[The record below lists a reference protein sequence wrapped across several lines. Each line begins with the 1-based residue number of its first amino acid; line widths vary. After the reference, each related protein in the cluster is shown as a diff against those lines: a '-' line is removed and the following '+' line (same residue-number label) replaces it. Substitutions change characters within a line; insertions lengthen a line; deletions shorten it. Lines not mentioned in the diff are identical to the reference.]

1 MCYFAVTW
9 GQFLGKTSAQKRGF
23 GDFLMRF
30 IRRHS
35 STLLYLRFS
44 ILYYQIFILSIKL
57 MHNADQEI
65 SANLKGQYAAQL
77 PGLRLIS
84 SI

>member
-1 MCYFAVTW
+1 
-9 GQFLGKTSAQKRGF
+9 
-23 GDFLMRF
+23 
-30 IRRHS
+30 
-35 STLLYLRFS
+35 
-44 ILYYQIFILSIKL
+44 

-77 PGLRLIS
+77 PGSWSTIDMERTLTSGVDHLGAK